1 MSTRKITIIVPVTR
15 TGADILQ
22 PAYSA
27 LRPEWLAADDAPQS
41 IDAPDIATGCT
52 IACPFGPFE
61 TLVYPSRIMRDGMR

>member
-15 TGADILQ
+15 TGAELLQ

-27 LRPEWLAADDAPQS
+27 LRPEWLAADDALQS
-41 IDAPDIATGCT
+41 LDAPDVATGCT

-61 TLVYPSRIMRDGMR
+61 TLICPTRIMRDMMR